1 MRKTLI
7 AGSALAVAALC
18 GLSLIATRQEANDLR
33 IPSGPQTI
41 DVSSLAKMK
50 HKVPSSKGMMKVE
63 GEDSPNVDKIRFD
76 LWHSVDCIYDM
87 GNSDQYTVDSP
98 LQFSNEGQHLY
109 TGIDQKEGE
118 LYYGW
123 LAEGNV
129 PYAFSGTL
137 SGMQADTIQVCLIYL
152 NNNTWYIGSS
162 EEVVLNKENNYSSS
176 FAPVEQAFADGTK
189 LGVAFVCNGD
199 GSQVITASG
208 MSLTY
213 EAEAAKTSAWTQE
226 SDLPGLGLNVYDYPD
241 SVKYVASLADGVSKL
256 GVAIYDDQCIITGV
270 NTTADT
276 IEIPNLL
283 SIKGTVY
290 TPSFFGYYYSDFD
303 WTGATTLKTLKLGP
317 VSNWYADA
325 KGSALT
331 DIWSENTSLSIN
343 GNYNFGEI
351 YLHMPFGT
359 QRSDYSH
366 YGFKRVLIGVE
377 TPEFPE
383 SQYSNWIIP
392 GEREG
397 DYFGIT
403 DNGEYYI
410 VCEVFTDS
418 TSVALPEAT
427 PANGGYY
434 YIRGFGYDNNYSNIL
449 CANAPNLKSV
459 TVPQNY
465 TNLNINW
472 SRCPITE
479 LHMLGG
485 RPETYWTV
493 PQSMTVYIGERS
505 NYSDYENTSSWN
517 SATLLP
523 EGWEF
528 EWMTVNVA
536 RRGEFAQTY
545 IEMTDANW
553 AEGIYVKVT
562 GTLNDTDLKNIKNLT
577 QLRKLDLSE
586 AVFDNL
592 PDNFLPSKGTLT
604 DVILP
609 ASLKTIPNGAF
620 SGCQKLMNVS
630 APGVTRIYAYAFRDC
645 RKLVNFN
652 IEKVTRI
659 DDYAFNYCES
669 YNPVLPEGLTYLGTS
684 TFAVSG
690 ITEAILPAG
699 MSKLNPSVFSNCGKL
714 TKVVIPENVQAIKSS
729 AFSSCSLLSEIT
741 IPEGVTEIGSSA
753 FNYCIALTTVS
764 LPSTLS
770 SLGYDAF
777 RDCSKLTTVF
787 CKAIVPPVTNGDF
800 TSGMDLNHCTLYVAP
815 FATQSYREADN
826 WSAFYIMKPLNEP
839 VKNIYINRP
848 MTFDLLSEDNAVL
861 QENPNMTLDYG
872 TVGYQTMVGQL
883 SASGDG
889 TLSAGVFKILH
900 KFQNRDNYYSDYR
913 TTLVNNAENM
923 RADSVLCSIDFEK
936 NRWHFISFQYDVQ
949 MSDIFGLNNTDFVIR
964 QYNGETRAA
973 GDGTVKNWEP
983 VAADGI
989 LKAGKGYII
998 QAANNTLDSDN
1009 NTNAA
1014 IVRFPSR
1021 NTVTKNNLFT
1031 SNNIIVPLEE
1041 YQAEFAHNRSWN
1053 LIGNPYPCYYDM
1065 HALMDDFIAPITLW
1079 KGSGYQAYSPVDD
1092 DIILRPNEAFFVQ
1105 RPLDAEQMVFG
1116 SEGRLHYA
1124 QATSSELNGSEHT
1137 PGVRTAPAK
1146 VNADR
1151 SIFNFNVKGTD
1162 SENRA
1167 RIVINE
1173 KAAMAYE
1180 TGCDAPK
1187 FFAEESTD
1195 VEVYVNGDIRYDI
1208 CERPLGDASALLGVK
1223 VAKMGEYTIS
1233 LSGRAYEGWN
1243 VMLTDKETG
1252 TTVDLTASAYS
1263 FDSEAG
1269 DFADRFA
1276 ITFKAPAQTSVSEIE
1291 AAEGNAPV
1299 RIVNLSGVTVYEG
1312 PVADFNA
1319 SNGVYVVLG
1328 AQKAYKVILK

>member
-41 DVSSLAKMK
+41 DASSLAKMK

-63 GEDSPNVDKIRFD
+63 GEDSPNVDMVKVN
-76 LWHSVDCIYDM
+76 LWNSVDHIFEM
-87 GNSDQYTVDSP
+87 STGNILDKKST
-98 LQFSNEGQHLY
+98 LQFDNNGQYLYSGIKILDNGDYCFDWQAKSNICY
-109 TGIDQKEGE
+109 T
-118 LYYGW
+118 
-123 LAEGNV
+123 
-129 PYAFSGTL
+129 FSGTI
-137 SGMQADTIQVCLIYL
+137 SGMQKEEIEACSIYMDGGEWRVATSTVIFL
-152 NNNTWYIGSS
+152 N
-162 EEVVLNKENNYSSS
+162 EENNYTAS
-176 FAPVEQAFADGTK
+176 FITPEMSYNDGTP
-189 LGVAFVCNGD
+189 LGVAFMCAGD
-199 GSQVITASG
+199 GLCQITASEMNLG
-208 MSLTY
+208 Y
-213 EAEAAKTSAWTQE
+213 EIEAVNACAWSID
-226 SDLPGLGLNVYDYPD
+226 SDLQGLGLNTSYYPD
-241 SVKYVASLADGVSKL
+241 SVKYVASLADGISKL
-256 GVAIYDDQCIITGV
+256 GVAIYEDKCIITGI
-270 NTTADT
+270 NTPQ
-276 IEIPNLL
+276 EVLKIPNV
-283 SIKGTVY
+283 ININGTLY
-290 TPSFFGYYYSDFD
+290 IPDYFGKSLYSFFD
-303 WTGATTLKTLKLGP
+303 WTGAPALKMLYLGP
-317 VSNWYADA
+317 INNWEANMD
-325 KGSALT
+325 GCVLT
-331 DIWSENTSLSIN
+331 DIWSEVSNLYIDTYN
-343 GNYNFGEI
+343 NYDFSNV
-351 YLHMPFGT
+351 YLHMPFDA
-359 QRSDYSH
+359 QRSDYNY
-366 YGFKRVLIGVE
+366 YGFKRVLIGEE
-377 TPEFPE
+377 TPDVPE
-383 SQYSNWIIP
+383 SQYANWVIH
-392 GEREG
+392 GDREG
-397 DYFGIT
+397 DYFGIIDNGSYYSVCEIFT
-403 DNGEYYI
+403 DSTCVALPEIISTKSGEYYI
-410 VCEVFTDS
+410 DH
-418 TSVALPEAT
+418 
-427 PANGGYY
+427 
-434 YIRGFGYDNNYSNIL
+434 FGSDYSYSNIL
-449 CANAPNLKSV
+449 CTNAPNLESI
-459 TVPQNY
+459 TVPATYAYMNVCWNNY
-465 TNLNINW
+465 KIRELHIQGAMPVTNW
-472 SRCPITE
+472 SI
-479 LHMLGG
+479 
-485 RPETYWTV
+485 
-493 PQSMTVYIGERS
+493 PQTMTVYIGDRFA
-505 NYSDYENTSSWN
+505 YSDFESSSAWN
-517 SATLLP
+517 NAILLP
-523 EGWEF
+523 EGWKF
-528 EWMTVNVA
+528 EWITVNVD
-536 RRGEFAQTY
+536 RPGEFAQTY
-545 IEMTDANW
+545 IEMTDADW
-553 AEGIYVKVT
+553 TAGIYVKVT
-562 GTLNDTDLKNIKNLT
+562 GTLNENDLKTIKNLEL
-577 QLRKLDLSE
+577 LRTLDLSE
-586 AVFDNL
+586 AIFDEL
-592 PDNFLPSKGTLT
+592 PNGFLQSKMTLT

-609 ASLKTIPNGAF
+609 KSLDEISNSAF
-620 SGCQKLMNVS
+620 NNCKKLKNVA
-630 APGVTRIYAYAFRDC
+630 APGVTKIGSSAFYYCNNLESLDI
-645 RKLVNFN
+645 KN
-652 IEKVTRI
+652 VTRI
-659 DDYAFNYCES
+659 GDSAFYYCKS
-669 YNPVLPEGLTYLGTS
+669 YNPSLPEGLTYLGNS
-684 TFAVSG
+684 AFNSSG
-690 ITEAILPAG
+690 ITEVIIPAG
-699 MSKLNPSVFSNCGKL
+699 LKEISSRAFSHCRL
-714 TKVVIPENVQAIKSS
+714 THVSIPETVRTIRTYAFDNSS
-729 AFSSCSLLSEIT
+729 LTEIL
-741 IPEGVTEIGSSA
+741 IPEGVTSIESGA
-753 FNYCIALTTVS
+753 FENCTLLKTIT
-764 LPSTLS
+764 LPSTLNNIDYNVFS
-770 SLGYDAF
+770 
-777 RDCSKLTTVF
+777 DCSKLTTVV
-787 CKAIVPPVTNGDF
+787 CKAIVPPVASSSFTNG
-800 TSGMDLNHCTLYVAP
+800 MDMNHCTLYVAP

-848 MTFDLLSEDNAVL
+848 MIFDLLSEDNAVL

-872 TVGYQTMVGQL
+872 DKTMVGQL

-913 TTLVNNAENM
+913 TTLINNAENM

-936 NRWHFISFQYDVQ
+936 NSWHFISFQYDVQ

-998 QAANNTLDSDN
+998 QAANNTKNSYN

-1065 HALMDDFIAPITLW
+1065 HYLMDDFIAPVTLW
-1079 KGSGYQAYSPVDD
+1079 NGSGYQAYSPVDD

-1116 SEGRLHYA
+1116 SEGRLHYTE
-1124 QATSSELNGSEHT
+1124 ATSSERNNNHT

-1151 SIFNFNVKGTD
+1151 SVFNFNVKGETG
-1162 SENRA
+1162 ENRA

-1173 KAAMAYE
+1173 KASMAYE

-1187 FFAEESTD
+1187 FFAEESAD

-1223 VAKMGEYTIS
+1223 VAKRGEYTIS

-1243 VMLTDKETG
+1243 VMLTDKVTG

-1291 AAEGNAPV
+1291 ASEGNAPV

>member
-33 IPSGPQTI
+33 IPSDPQTI
-41 DVSSLAKMK
+41 DASSLAKMK

-137 SGMQADTIQVCLIYL
+137 SGMQSDTIQVCLIYL

-162 EEVVLNKENNYSSS
+162 EEVVLNEENNYSSP
-176 FAPVEQAFADGTK
+176 FAPAEQAFADGTK
-189 LGVAFVCNGD
+189 LGVAFICNGD
-199 GSQVITASG
+199 GSQVITASD

-213 EAEAAKTSAWTQE
+213 EAEAAKTSAWSQE
-226 SDLPGLGLNVYDYPD
+226 SDLPGLGLNGYEYPD

-290 TPSFFGYYYSDFD
+290 TPTFFGYYYSDFD

-317 VSNWYADA
+317 VGNWYADA

-331 DIWSENTSLSIN
+331 DIWSENTNLSIN
-343 GNYNFGEI
+343 GNYNFEEI

-359 QRSDYSH
+359 ERYNYSF
-366 YGFKRVLIGVE
+366 YGFKRVLVGVE
-377 TPEFPE
+377 TPDFPE

-434 YIRGFGYDNNYSNIL
+434 YVRGFGYDNNYSNIL

-479 LHMLGG
+479 LHMQGG

-493 PQSMTVYIGERS
+493 PQSLTVYIGERS
-505 NYSDYENTSSWN
+505 NYSDYENTSAWN

-562 GTLNDTDLKNIKNLT
+562 GTLNETDLGNIMNLT

-586 AVFDNL
+586 AIFDNL
-592 PDNFLPSKGTLT
+592 PDYFLSSKGTLT

-609 ASLKTIPNGAF
+609 ESLKTIPKSAF
-620 SGCQKLMNVS
+620 SGCQKLMNVT
-630 APGVTRIYAYAFRDC
+630 APGVTRIYNSAFSNC

-652 IEKVTRI
+652 IENVTRI
-659 DDYAFNYCES
+659 DDYAFNDCEL
-669 YNPVLPEGLTYLGTS
+669 YNPTLSARLTYLGTS
-684 TFAVSG
+684 TFENTG
-690 ITEAILPAG
+690 ITEVILPAG
-699 MSKLNPSVFSNCGKL
+699 LSKLNPSVFSDCRKL

-729 AFSSCSLLSEIT
+729 AFSSCPLLSEIT
-741 IPEGVTEIGSSA
+741 IPEGVAEIGSNA

-777 RDCSKLTTVF
+777 RDCSRLTTVF

-872 TVGYQTMVGQL
+872 NMSYQTMVGQL

-900 KFQNRDNYYSDYR
+900 KFQNRNNYYSDYR

-964 QYNGETRAA
+964 QYNGETRAS
-973 GDGTVKNWEP
+973 GDGTVSNWQP
-983 VAADGI
+983 VTADGV

-998 QAANNTLDSDN
+998 QAANNSMDSDN

-1065 HALMDDFIAPITLW
+1065 HYLMDDFIAPVTLW

-1116 SEGRLHYA
+1116 SEGRLHYTE
-1124 QATSSELNGSEHT
+1124 ATSSERNDNHT
-1137 PGVRTAPAK
+1137 PGVRTLPAK

-1151 SIFNFNVKGTD
+1151 SVFNFNVKGETG
-1162 SENRA
+1162 ENRA

-1173 KAAMAYE
+1173 KAAMTYE

-1208 CERPLGDASALLGVK
+1208 CERPLGDACALLGVK

-1243 VMLTDKETG
+1243 VMLTDKVTG